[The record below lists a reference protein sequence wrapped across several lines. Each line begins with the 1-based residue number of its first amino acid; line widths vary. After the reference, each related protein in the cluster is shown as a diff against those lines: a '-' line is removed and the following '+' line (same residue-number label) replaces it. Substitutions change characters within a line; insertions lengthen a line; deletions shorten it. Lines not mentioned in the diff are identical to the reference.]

1 MISTRKI
8 YEDLKKF
15 CLSNCC
21 VVFLSAV
28 PVVYRSWQ
36 AGRLGGCEGLYLQD
50 TDRGYLEGSRESPGL
65 APPCI
70 QRLESFHL
78 ALDWVTRRFT
88 MISIFQNKDLGLS
101 Y

>member
-1 MISTRKI
+1 MVAEQIFFSSSPRLMISTRKI

-65 APPCI
+65 APP
-70 QRLESFHL
+70 
-78 ALDWVTRRFT
+78 
-88 MISIFQNKDLGLS
+88 
-101 Y
+101 

>member
-28 PVVYRSWQ
+28 PVVYRYWQ
-36 AGRLGGCEGLYLQD
+36 AGRPGGCEGLCLQD
-50 TDRGYLEGSRESPGL
+50 TDRGYLEGSVKAQGWPL
-65 APPCI
+65 PA
-70 QRLESFHL
+70 FN
-78 ALDWVTRRFT
+78 V
-88 MISIFQNKDLGLS
+88 
-101 Y
+101 